1 VNEEYNEL
9 DLNKIGEV
17 DSVEVDCIIVDKVYA
32 SCSQRHCIPK
42 VEVSIAS
49 GKTFKEIRFK
59 PGFIVPGT
67 LAITDIENRPQ
78 FRRVMFTLRIPYD
91 IIYTDGTSE
100 EKFLPDILKD
110 IVLFIPD
117 ARDEFTFEI
126 VIETSSR
133 TLGMP
138 IVTNGK
144 VSFAVG
150 IFVIVKVVG
159 RVQLLIPT
167 FGFCPEPIECEDFSP
182 KDVCENFEYEPFP
195 DFFPPQYEDVFD
207 D

>member
-1 VNEEYNEL
+1 MNEEYNEM
-9 DLNKIGEV
+9 DLNTIA
-17 DSVEVDCIIVDKVYA
+17 EVDCVIVDKVYA

-42 VEVSIAS
+42 VEVNIAS
-49 GKTFKEIRFK
+49 DKTFKEIRFK
-59 PGFIVPGT
+59 AGFIVPGT
-67 LAITDIENRPQ
+67 LTITDIENRPQ
-78 FRRVMFTLRIPYD
+78 FRRVQFTFRVPFE
-91 IIYTDGTSE
+91 IIYTDGTSV
-100 EKFLPDILKD
+100 EKVLPDILKD

-126 VIETSSR
+126 VLETFSK

-138 IVTNGK
+138 IVAGGK

-150 IFVIVKVVG
+150 VFVIIKVVG

-167 FGFCPEPIECEDFSP
+167 FGFCPEPIECEEFSQG
-182 KDVCENFEYEPFP
+182 DICENFEYEQFP
-195 DFFPPQYEDVFD
+195 DFFPPQFEDAFD

>member
-1 VNEEYNEL
+1 MKEEYNEMN
-9 DLNKIGEV
+9 LNTVGEI
-17 DSVEVDCIIVDKVYA
+17 DCVIVDKVYA

-42 VEVSIAS
+42 VESNIAS
-49 GKTFKEIRFK
+49 GKTFKEIKFK
-59 PGFIVPGT
+59 PGFIVPNT
-67 LAITDIENRPQ
+67 LTITDIENRPQ
-78 FRRVMFTLRIPYD
+78 FRRVQFTLRVPYE

-100 EKFLPDILKD
+100 EKFLSNILKD

-126 VIETSSR
+126 IIETFSK

-138 IVTNGK
+138 
-144 VSFAVG
+144 VG
-150 IFVIVKVVG
+150 VFLIVKVVG

-167 FGFCPEPIECEDFSP
+167 FGFCPEPIECEDFSQ
-182 KDVCENFEYEPFP
+182 KDICDNFEYEPFP
-195 DFFPPQYEDVFD
+195 DFFPPQFEDAFD